1 MSQRMNTTQ
10 FTFPSDREIV
20 MERVFDAPAAHV
32 FKACIDPNL
41 IPQWWSTTFDQLAKA
56 LEE

>member
-1 MSQRMNTTQ
+1 MNTTQ

-41 IPQWWSTTFDQLAKA
+41 IPQWWSTTFDQLAEA